1 MKRLGIISV
10 AAAFF
15 MTAAVFSSSAGANG
29 QLDQVLS
36 NMQQAAQK
44 IASLSAKM
52 EQVKRNT
59 QIGGK
64 EMFRGHIF
72 FKHAGKTNDKVL
84 IKYEI
89 PAGQAVSVVGDEIT
103 LYQPSI
109 NQVIYTSRRSQASQ
123 NQEFAFFS
131 TPYSLNS
138 AEIKARYQAA
148 HVGEEQVGGART
160 SVLELTPKAKSAIKK
175 MKWWVDQTTWLPIKS
190 ELVEQNGDIS
200 TFTLSDIKTNVS
212 MSDGMFKIK
221 VAKGTKEIRR

>member
-1 MKRLGIISV
+1 MKRPGIISF

-15 MTAAVFSSSAGANG
+15 MTAAVFSSNAGANG

-44 IASLSAKM
+44 ITSLSAKM

-84 IKYEI
+84 IRYEI

-109 NQVIYTSRRSQASQ
+109 NQVIYT
-123 NQEFAFFS
+123 
-131 TPYSLNS
+131 
-138 AEIKARYQAA
+138 
-148 HVGEEQVGGART
+148 
-160 SVLELTPKAKSAIKK
+160 
-175 MKWWVDQTTWLPIKS
+175 
-190 ELVEQNGDIS
+190 
-200 TFTLSDIKTNVS
+200 
-212 MSDGMFKIK
+212 
-221 VAKGTKEIRR
+221 

>member
-1 MKRLGIISV
+1 MKRLGIISI

-15 MTAAVFSSSAGANG
+15 MTAAVFSSKAGANG

-44 IASLSAKM
+44 ITSLSAKM

-84 IKYEI
+84 IRYEI

-148 HVGEEQVGGART
+148 HVGDEQVGGART
-160 SVLELTPKAKSAIKK
+160 SVLELTPKSKSAIKK

-200 TFTLSDIKTNVS
+200 TFTLSDIKTNGA